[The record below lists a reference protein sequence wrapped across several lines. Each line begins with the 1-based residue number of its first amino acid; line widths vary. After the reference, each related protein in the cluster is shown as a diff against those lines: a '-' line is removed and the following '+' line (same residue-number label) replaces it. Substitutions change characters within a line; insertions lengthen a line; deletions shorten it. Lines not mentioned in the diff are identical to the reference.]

1 MATVKLSNAINRLAI
16 KTKNL
21 INAIKTEL
29 QKKASMINLEEN
41 VDYTDYDTFLAKFK
55 ALGGQ
60 LGSRVRII
68 TQTNGTYELTVVLNP
83 ATNADTFTAN
93 GQYQNNSATAPV
105 VNIGTFIKNATNQ
118 EWKPVDKF
126 PIFKVS
132 NRKYIRGDLTEQFS
146 MALINAGGT
155 PMLAIRFFGNDNY
168 YILGEQNIYFNFDN
182 VKKEVRFKPNT
193 QDRFIRLSDD
203 GPLQADLYDEFTVTN
218 GIKLADYNHDIENA
232 PNITV
237 ISDVK
242 WMEKNV

>member
-118 EWKPVDKF
+118 EWKPLKQKF
-126 PIFKVS
+126 YGSIDSSNNKDEVYLLSPLNGKVYMAS
-132 NRKYIRGDLTEQFS
+132 TKDENYI
-146 MALINAGGT
+146 
-155 PMLAIRFFGNDNY
+155 
-168 YILGEQNIYFNFDN
+168 
-182 VKKEVRFKPNT
+182 V
-193 QDRFIRLSDD
+193 SDD
-203 GPLQADLYDEFTVTN
+203 VLDSGYNGFLKEDPTTHEIKISKFFYGYNFYQRVT
-218 GIKLADYNHDIENA
+218 GD
-232 PNITV
+232 PNSYV
-237 ISDVK
+237 
-242 WMEKNV
+242 WMETRYQTSNQITLGKVIETTESKVEPNWKNNTIDIKGVI